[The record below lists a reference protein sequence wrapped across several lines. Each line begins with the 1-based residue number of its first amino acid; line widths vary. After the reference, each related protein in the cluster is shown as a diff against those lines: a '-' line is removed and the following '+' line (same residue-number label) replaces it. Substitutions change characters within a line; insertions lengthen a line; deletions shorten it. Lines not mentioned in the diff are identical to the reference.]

1 MAYIVLMC
9 RQAITRSL
17 TCMKGLGLTSTP
29 QDSEKH
35 VFLDGFWEFIGF
47 WALLGFWIFLF
58 ERVVGKLIG

>member
-1 MAYIVLMC
+1 
-9 RQAITRSL
+9 
-17 TCMKGLGLTSTP
+17 MKGLGLTSTP